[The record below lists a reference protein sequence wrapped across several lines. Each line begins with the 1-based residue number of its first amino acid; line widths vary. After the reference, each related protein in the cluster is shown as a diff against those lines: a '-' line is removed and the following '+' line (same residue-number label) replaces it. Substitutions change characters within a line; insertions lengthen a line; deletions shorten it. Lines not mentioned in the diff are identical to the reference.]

1 MSCLVFVIFSKHIL
15 SNCVLWR
22 DLQDRKQKR
31 PIVAMNKLFDPNRH
45 SQSSIVELRSHCC
58 LNLQTA
64 RTPLVFAHLLYRFK
78 MFILKHIF
86 SLKLLAAL
94 VALVICI
101 ASLRLNQ
108 SVTGENIFT
117 VHADVNWDLAS
128 AREQL
133 LDRVHGQETAVQ
145 QLVDNLEWTRQQHKE
160 VWDTASNASSIRVIF
175 LLGGPGVGKTE
186 VK

>member
-1 MSCLVFVIFSKHIL
+1 
-15 SNCVLWR
+15 
-22 DLQDRKQKR
+22 
-31 PIVAMNKLFDPNRH
+31 
-45 SQSSIVELRSHCC
+45 
-58 LNLQTA
+58 
-64 RTPLVFAHLLYRFK
+64 
-78 MFILKHIF
+78 MFILKHLF

-133 LDRVHGQETAVQ
+133 LDRVHGQETAVK

-160 VWDTASNASSIRVIF
+160 VWDMASNASSIRVIF